1 MSSDTGFSDRMNYLV
16 DLMLDP
22 RNHHKSMK
30 KLQWSAF
37 RMYPMYSREALRWW
51 MSSKVT
57 MMAADWVNRREGI
70 YALMDYYEEGEDEQ
84 DETRDEKNN

>member
-1 MSSDTGFSDRMNYLV
+1 MSSDTGFPDRMNYLV

-22 RNHHKSMK
+22 HNHKKSMK

-37 RMYPMYSREALRWW
+37 RMYPMYYRESLRWW

-57 MMAADWVNRREGI
+57 MMAADWANRREGI
-70 YALMDYYEEGEDEQ
+70 YALMDYMETSNYEESEDE
-84 DETRDEKNN
+84 